1 MSAFKPVTIYRPR
14 KNVIAKFRSTDGINL
29 PKQTV
34 LFADLSQFREYARRI
49 SATTLGKLD
58 YDAAEYAV
66 DNELP
71 KPSYNNKEIRFHN
84 ELRQKLL
91 KKRSDF
97 IESRKV
103 KSNEGCS
110 LVDKNK
116 IETIN
121 DSFKH
126 IWGLLKVEVPN
137 ENTLYT
143 YRTQINYVLKLEIPI
158 NNTMK
163 KFGDLYLEEIE
174 YEIGGTGFKI
184 ISAMRDLVKKGKMK
198 EGSLVNYQRF
208 AKLIFKYL
216 KQLKLTETTP
226 LFPKVGSPNPVSIPF
241 TDEELEKFE
250 SHARELYESGKN
262 KNFLRGFY
270 LARFTGAR
278 VHEIANLQ
286 IKHWHKDSAEHS
298 HFRLPKAKGFKKSEG
313 ASVATL
319 FASNDILIDFLE
331 KDFAGRDPE
340 EYVLCKENGL
350 PWYSFIPSY
359 SVAFNK
365 FLKKLGITG
374 RHPWHAFRHTG
385 AIALFEITGDIYQV
399 KTFLRHKLL
408 LTTQRYLNLSR
419 VNHVV
424 ESNQNFLGKKFVKTA
439 RTQKSK
445 NLEGGRKLIEIN
457 PIKEVA

>member
-1 MSAFKPVTIYRPR
+1 MSAFKPITIFRPR

-29 PKQTV
+29 PNQTV
-34 LFADLSQFREYARRI
+34 LFADLSLFREYARRI
-49 SATTLGKLD
+49 SADTLGKLD
-58 YDAAEYAV
+58 YDIAEYAV

-84 ELRQKLL
+84 SLREGLL
-91 KKRSDF
+91 KKRQEF

-103 KSNEGCS
+103 KSSEGCS
-110 LVDKNK
+110 LADKNS

-184 ISAMRDLVKKGKMK
+184 ISAMRDLVTKGKMK

-250 SHARELYESGKN
+250 NHARELYESGKN

-298 HFRLPKAKGFKKSEG
+298 HFRLPKAKGFKKSDKG

-319 FASNDILIDFLE
+319 FASNDILIEFLE
-331 KDFAGRDPE
+331 KDFVGRD
-340 EYVLCKENGL
+340 
-350 PWYSFIPSY
+350 
-359 SVAFNK
+359 
-365 FLKKLGITG
+365 
-374 RHPWHAFRHTG
+374 PWHAFRHTG
-385 AIALFEITGDIYQV
+385 AIELFEITGDIYQV

-457 PIKEVA
+457 PIREVA